1 MLILSYICF
10 YVASKKKKLWLWRR
24 RQWNCGAKNTSEFL
38 WESSCWALSHEC
50 DPVRHNCA
58 IFPLSFHSRDCSH
71 GEDDT
76 VTFVSTFAAGGGVLS
91 SALSLICLWCDLV
104 TSNERATMTT
114 TIESVRLFTYIQTE
128 KLLVDFCRPERRR
141 SRLFWYFFLHSNG
154 RHSATQQECFWMKF
168 FSFGW
173 WS

>member
-1 MLILSYICF
+1 MTTTTM
-10 YVASKKKKLWLWRR
+10 KL
-24 RQWNCGAKNTSEFL
+24 CGAKNTAEFL

-71 GEDDT
+71 EEDDT
-76 VTFVSTFAAGGGVLS
+76 VTFVSTFAAVWWS
-91 SALSLICLWCDLV
+91 FEFSLKLDLF
-104 TSNERATMTT
+104 MM
-114 TIESVRLFTYIQTE
+114 
-128 KLLVDFCRPERRR
+128 R
-141 SRLFWYFFLHSNG
+141 SRDVEWASYDDDDNRIHETFHIYSISRPRRFSSTTVDPSEAGYFDIFLHSNG